1 MLASLI
7 AGLAIG
13 AAYTAVAVGYNLTW
27 LTSKTVNFAYA
38 AFIVAG
44 MFLSVFLYNAG
55 LPLIVVFAVLAL
67 SGAVVAV
74 IEYFT
79 AIRPLEGRGDHAE
92 LVTTVGV
99 TTVIQGV
106 ILLLSPTEDAVRVPF
121 LGNDDLNVLIAMPGG
136 GRISVAEILLIGIAI
151 AVALLAH
158 FWATRT
164 RSGLAAL
171 AQSEDRDAA
180 LVLGVRP
187 KRMAFVGFMI
197 SGAIGFSLA
206 PFVGPVTFAV
216 VEIAFVLALKG
227 FVVLAIGGMGSQL
240 GALIGGLG
248 LGVVEALV
256 IRFTGSSYQNLA
268 VFIIFIA
275 TLLLRPQGL
284 FGHARERVV

>member
-1 MLASLI
+1 MLVTLI

-13 AAYTAVAVGYNLTW
+13 AAYTMVAVGYNLTW
-27 LTSKTVNFAYA
+27 LTSKTVNFAYG

-44 MFLSVFLYNAG
+44 MFLSVYLYNAG
-55 LPLIVVFAVLAL
+55 LPLIIVFAVLAL
-67 SGAVVAV
+67 SGSIVAI
-74 IEYFT
+74 IEYLI

-99 TTVIQGV
+99 TTAIQGT
-106 ILLLSPTEDAVRVPF
+106 ILLLSPSEDAVRVPF
-121 LGNDDLNVLIAMPGG
+121 LNNEGWNAMIPMPGG
-136 GRISVAEILLIGIAI
+136 GRIAVAEIVLIAVSVT
-151 AVALLAH
+151 VALLAH

-197 SGAIGFSLA
+197 SGAIGFALA

-216 VEIAFVLALKG
+216 VEIAFMLALKG

-240 GALIGGLG
+240 GALLGGLG
-248 LGVVEALV
+248 LGLVEALV